1 MKYCLLKI
9 ISNLDVSSKSFH
21 TFILVTQL
29 DKNNWKIM
37 PIIWACF
44 YLTNQNFDHF
54 DYYLSLVA
62 FLKITRVN
70 LWNDFTPSSN
80 KYVATKNEYLL
91 EKNQN
96 AYHKNFSDQIT
107 KTGIIILYRCRWSIW
122 CLQILSLHIS
132 PLPSGS
138 PQEKRKINFVMI

>member
-1 MKYCLLKI
+1 
-9 ISNLDVSSKSFH
+9 
-21 TFILVTQL
+21 
-29 DKNNWKIM
+29 M

-62 FLKITRVN
+62 FFKITRVN

-107 KTGIIILYRCRWSIW
+107 KTGIIILYRCRWSI
-122 CLQILSLHIS
+122 CDA
-132 PLPSGS
+132 
-138 PQEKRKINFVMI
+138 